1 MNRLIAAVLAS
12 LTAIAMHSAEVER
25 YQYNEYYYQRSS
37 LFEVMPIANTDI
49 VFVGNS
55 LTNGG
60 RWHEMF
66 GDNLR
71 VKNRGIISDVV
82 QGIADR
88 IKPVTDGHPQKIFLL
103 VGINDIS
110 HHLTADS
117 IATAVENLVATIR
130 RDAPSSTLYL
140 QSMLPINN
148 DFHRYRNLIG
158 TETEVLK
165 TNVLLEQVARR
176 HGVQWVNLFPAF
188 ADRECKLIK
197 SFTSDGLHLN
207 SDGYRV
213 WRREVARYVGLDID
227 ADAAPL
233 SQIKPSD
240 IVLLGNSLVSGAEWH
255 ELAANAAVK
264 SRTVGSDAVDYLPK
278 LAASV
283 ANHHPKRVVLLPSY
297 VANADAASRMAL
309 VPDSIVSAMTR
320 AIDAIKVA
328 SPQTEIVLQGMM
340 PVNGAYE
347 KYATLVDAK
356 AMKSLNGK
364 LKKLA
369 RRNGVAWVD
378 LMATFADSTSELK
391 PEFTNDGFHLMGC
404 GYAAWAALLSPY
416 LK

>member
-1 MNRLIAAVLAS
+1 M
-12 LTAIAMHSAEVER
+12 
-25 YQYNEYYYQRSS
+25 
-37 LFEVMPIANTDI
+37 
-49 VFVGNS
+49 
-55 LTNGG
+55 
-60 RWHEMF
+60 
-66 GDNLR
+66 
-71 VKNRGIISDVV
+71 
-82 QGIADR
+82 
-88 IKPVTDGHPQKIFLL
+88 
-103 VGINDIS
+103 
-110 HHLTADS
+110 
-117 IATAVENLVATIR
+117 
-130 RDAPSSTLYL
+130 
-140 QSMLPINN
+140 
-148 DFHRYRNLIG
+148 
-158 TETEVLK
+158 
-165 TNVLLEQVARR
+165 
-176 HGVQWVNLFPAF
+176 
-188 ADRECKLIK
+188 
-197 SFTSDGLHLN
+197 
-207 SDGYRV
+207 
-213 WRREVARYVGLDID
+213 
-227 ADAAPL
+227 
-233 SQIKPSD
+233 
-240 IVLLGNSLVSGAEWH
+240 SGAEWH

-320 AIDAIKVA
+320 AIDAIKAA
-328 SPQTEIVLQGMM
+328 SPQTEIVLQGML

-378 LMATFADSTSELK
+378 LMATFADSTGELK